1 MPVFDAAEQ
10 ENSILRNLGL
20 SILRATEAAALV
32 AGRWVG
38 RGETEKPDT
47 LAAQALQ
54 AVLDTVPIDGLVVIG
69 EEQRHA
75 GVPLVGGSHVGC
87 GGPEMDVLVDSV
99 EGIRLLAEGQTDAVS
114 VLGIARRG
122 AMRDFGPSRYMQ
134 KLVITAAAAGAV
146 GPGALDAPPAWV
158 LGMVARALGKAVP
171 DLTVFVLNRPR
182 HQALI
187 AELRAAGARVL
198 LRQEGDVVGALLA
211 GMPNNGVD
219 VLMGTGGTPEGLVA
233 ATAAKVLGASMYA
246 RLDPQSAEER
256 QALLDTGFS
265 LESMYSADDLVTGS
279 DVFFAATGIS
289 DGLLLQGVRYHAR
302 GATTHSLVLNGR
314 TGIHRSVTAEH
325 PLREGSR

>member
-1 MPVFDAAEQ
+1 MSEIDAAEQ
-10 ENSILRNLGL
+10 ENAILRNLGL

-38 RGETEKPDT
+38 RGEIEKPDT
-47 LAAQALQ
+47 LAAQAVEAL
-54 AVLDTVPIDGLVVIG
+54 LKTIPIDGRVVIG

-75 GVPLVGGSHVGC
+75 GVPLTGGSQVGC

-114 VLGIARRG
+114 VVGIARRG
-122 AMRDFGPSRYMQ
+122 AMKDFGSSRYLQ
-134 KLVITAAAAGAV
+134 KLVITASAAEAV
-146 GPGALDAPPAWV
+146 GAEALDAPPAWV

-182 HQALI
+182 HQSLV

-211 GMPNNGVD
+211 GLPDTGVD
-219 VLMGTGGTPEGLVA
+219 ILMGAGGTPEGLVA
-233 ATAAKVLGASMYA
+233 ATAVKVMGASMFA

-256 QALLDTGFS
+256 RELLDQGYD
-265 LESMYSADDLVTGS
+265 LEQIYTAADLVSGN

-289 DGLLLQGVRYHAR
+289 DGLLLRGVRYHAR

-314 TGIHRSVTAEH
+314 TGIFRTVTAEH
-325 PLREGSR
+325 PLNELQR